1 MNVKLK
7 INGKEAEVDMLDLSV
22 TLQDEGEEFVALRVM
37 AWREE
42 GEDGLPDVV
51 QMVVTDPAG
60 DELLVLDT
68 RPDETITDDV
78 IDARRLLAKLTK
90 GDKP

>member
-1 MNVKLK
+1 MNMKLK
-7 INGKEAEVDMLDLSV
+7 INGKTVELDSLDLAI

-37 AWREE
+37 AWRELGDE
-42 GEDGLPDVV
+42 GLPDVV